1 MGPNGC
7 EDIDECVNNGCHSD
21 ANCINTP
28 GSFQCSCKTG
38 FRGNGMLCFDINECQ
53 LSNPCRSQ
61 GSRCLNTAGSF
72 RCVCRQ
78 GFKGMFSLSQ
88 KYNSILIRLE
98 SENNICADIDECKDT
113 SSCSNTENSICINS
127 PGGFQCICRKGH
139 VMYKEGLTC
148 VV

>member
-1 MGPNGC
+1 MSQYSRFIPMC
-7 EDIDECVNNGCHSD
+7 
-21 ANCINTP
+21 
-28 GSFQCSCKTG
+28 
-38 FRGNGMLCFDINECQ
+38 
-53 LSNPCRSQ
+53 LSPRIQ
-61 GSRCLNTAGSF
+61 RY
-72 RCVCRQ
+72 VQ
-78 GFKGMFSLSQ
+78 SLSQ
-88 KYNSILIRLE
+88 KFNSILIRLE